1 MKYTPEQLQEMAAEF
16 MGQLTGHNDVR
27 CHQLVGAMSQQLNM
41 HPDQVVTGIHMLAM
55 GMQFGVNRAA
65 A

>member
-1 MKYTPEQLQEMAAEF
+1 MKYTQEQLQEMAAEF

-27 CHQLVGAMSQQLNM
+27 CHQLIGEMSQRLGI
-41 HPDQVVTGIHMLAM
+41 HPNAIEQGIHMLAM
-55 GMQFGVNRAA
+55 GMQFEVRAA